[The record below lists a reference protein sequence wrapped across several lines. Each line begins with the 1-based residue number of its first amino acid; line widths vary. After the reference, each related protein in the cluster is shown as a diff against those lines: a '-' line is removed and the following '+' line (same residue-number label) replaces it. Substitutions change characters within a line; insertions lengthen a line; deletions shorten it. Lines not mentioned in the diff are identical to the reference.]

1 MKLVDSE
8 KHRNL
13 HRTDRG
19 QIFGVHR
26 QFLDCPEIKLTSS
39 YFHHSWCNH
48 RDYLVIVQEDNKV
61 NEKRIAI
68 IKIPSSNYPTKNNF
82 SFLRFLFARGNMMIL
97 I

>member
-19 QIFGVHR
+19 RIFGVHR

-48 RDYLVIVQEDNKV
+48 RDYLVIVQEDNKGHF
-61 NEKRIAI
+61 AI
-68 IKIPSSNYPTKNNF
+68 IKTPFSNYPTKK
-82 SFLRFLFARGNMMIL
+82 
-97 I
+97 